1 MAQVKERGGGGEERK
16 ETLADKPLDF
26 ENRPLGLSCLSS
38 CTDIKFWNQILMLSS
53 AVIIHWP
60 IKCLAFRG
68 AEMNFRGR
76 VCETKIIVIFC
87 ILDCVDGANGE
98 ISMNPNDQCR
108 LYSFVLLIR
117 LKGTTTRVKF
127 WSFSSKLPESWIWSG
142 KMWQAFKSSI
152 LNLHRI
158 FIQVQSSARQNVLQ
172 FSPQHRKLEYPL

>member
-38 CTDIKFWNQILMLSS
+38 CTDIKFWHQILMLSS

-76 VCETKIIVIFC
+76 VCETKIINVIFC

-98 ISMNPNDQCR
+98 ISINPNDQCR
-108 LYSFVLLIR
+108 LCSFVLLIR

-127 WSFSSKLPESWIWSG
+127 WSFSSKLPESWIWRVKCDKHSSEVFSIRDAYLY
-142 KMWQAFKSSI
+142 KFKAQLDRMSYSTRHSTE
-152 LNLHRI
+152 N
-158 FIQVQSSARQNVLQ
+158 
-172 FSPQHRKLEYPL
+172 

>member
-1 MAQVKERGGGGEERK
+1 MAQVKERGGGGKGRK

-38 CTDIKFWNQILMLSS
+38 CTDIKFWHQILMLSS

-76 VCETKIIVIFC
+76 VCETKIINVIFC
-87 ILDCVDGANGE
+87 ILDCVDSANGE

-108 LYSFVLLIR
+108 LCSFVLLIR

-127 WSFSSKLPESWIWSG
+127 WSFSSKLPESWIWRVKCDKHSSEVFSIRDAYLY
-142 KMWQAFKSSI
+142 KFKAQLDRMSYSTRHSTE
-152 LNLHRI
+152 N
-158 FIQVQSSARQNVLQ
+158 
-172 FSPQHRKLEYPL
+172 